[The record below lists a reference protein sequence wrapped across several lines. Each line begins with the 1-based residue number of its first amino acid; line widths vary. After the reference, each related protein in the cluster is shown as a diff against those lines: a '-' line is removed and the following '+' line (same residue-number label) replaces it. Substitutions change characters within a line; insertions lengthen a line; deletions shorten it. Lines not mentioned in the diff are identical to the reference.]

1 MPHGLDPLL
10 SEEKQNY
17 MELFFCLLFKPE
29 SLFFPLI
36 FIIRELGDAT
46 GVSITVLN
54 VCSENRR
61 YHQG

>member
-1 MPHGLDPLL
+1 MPLTLDAVL
-10 SEEKQNY
+10 SEEKQKS
-17 MELFFCLLFKPE
+17 MELFFLLFKPE
-29 SLFFPLI
+29 SLFSPLI
-36 FIIRELGDAT
+36 FMLGELGDAT